1 MFSVKS
7 LSGKQFEK
15 LFLRRRANPTPIRFL
30 LPGIVGTFRKKKT
43 IDSYAETVPPGT
55 GLPRCPQEFGGSPP
69 GKPGKCHG
77 ARPWGGGSGR
87 MALAS
92 PRAGVLSFRP
102 DSGHVEMNEH
112 ESCSLSALSCFCRA
126 AGPRG
131 SCPPGPR
138 RPFPTGTGIRTCS
151 DALLGPV
158 GADRTP
164 VLFAG
169 PLVLP
174 PNVPPPG
181 CTTLATSPNALST
194 DFLIREAGARTMPCL
209 PPKATVGIQRN
220 EQT

>member
-131 SCPPGPR
+131 SCPPRTPAALSHRYRDPHMLRCPPGSCGS
-138 RPFPTGTGIRTCS
+138 RPHPSPICWT
-151 DALLGPV
+151 LGP
-158 GADRTP
+158 TP
-164 VLFAG
+164 KRA
-169 PLVLP
+169 
-174 PNVPPPG
+174 
-181 CTTLATSPNALST
+181 TTWLRDSGHVA
-194 DFLIREAGARTMPCL
+194 
-209 PPKATVGIQRN
+209 
-220 EQT
+220 